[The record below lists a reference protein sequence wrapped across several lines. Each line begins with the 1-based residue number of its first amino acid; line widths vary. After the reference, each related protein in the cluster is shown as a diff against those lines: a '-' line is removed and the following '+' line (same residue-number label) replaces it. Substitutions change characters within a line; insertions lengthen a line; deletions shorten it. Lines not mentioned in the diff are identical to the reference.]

1 MRVDPSSARSQVQAA
16 KAAKPEVARA
26 KTDAVKMQAAKLEA
40 KPAPQAAKHNR
51 VDLRA

>member
-1 MRVDPSSARSQVQAA
+1 MRVDSSNARPQVQAA
-16 KAAKPEVARA
+16 KAPKPEVARA
-26 KTDAVKMQAAKLEA
+26 KTEAAKMQAAKPEA